1 MRPKARGRCGVHRR
15 VPGEGAGR
23 GFHGIELHL
32 ELVSMGHHV
41 LFGAESCD
49 GCQYDVRYV
58 SQITEAPDARDLGMV

>member
-1 MRPKARGRCGVHRR
+1 M
-15 VPGEGAGR
+15 

-41 LFGAESCD
+41 LAGAESCD

-58 SQITEAPDARDLGMV
+58 SQPVIKDHGGPGRV